1 MTMPLI
7 VAFTGASGTGKSL
20 ASEYLASQW
29 GAHIISLA
37 EPLKEMLL
45 PLGFTH
51 QQLFGESARRSETL
65 PGTDLTCRRA
75 LEVVG
80 DAIITEHP
88 RMFVD
93 IVLRQAA
100 ECKARIVAVPDVRY
114 YRSVPEMPALREAGA
129 KLIKRTSPAPITN
142 THRTN
147 VEHLEL
153 PDSYFDAVL
162 PRFEEKTQLYDAIDE
177 LITRWAR

>member
-1 MTMPLI
+1 MTKPLI
-7 VAFTGASGTGKSL
+7 IGVTGVCGSGKSL
-20 ASEYLASQW
+20 FAEYAAEHH
-29 GAHIISLA
+29 GAAIISLA
-37 EPLKEMLL
+37 EPLKEMML

-51 QQLFGESARRSETL
+51 QQLFGESARRSEKL
-65 PGTDLTCRRA
+65 PATDLTCRKA

-80 DAIITEHP
+80 DALITEHP
-88 RMFVD
+88 RLFVD

-100 ECKARIVAVPDVRY
+100 ECKAKIVVVPDARY
-114 YRSVPEMPALREAGA
+114 YRSVPEMPAIREAGG
-129 KLIKRTSPAPITN
+129 KLVKRSTTAPLTS

-162 PRFEEKTQLYDAIDE
+162 PQFAEKTQLYDAIDE
-177 LITRWAR
+177 LIARWTR